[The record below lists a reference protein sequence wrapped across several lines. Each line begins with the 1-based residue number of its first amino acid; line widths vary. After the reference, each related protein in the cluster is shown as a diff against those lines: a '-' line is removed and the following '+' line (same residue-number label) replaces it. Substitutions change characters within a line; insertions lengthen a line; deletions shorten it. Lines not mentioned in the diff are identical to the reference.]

1 MISMYFTLEGYMK
14 SFLFILIFSM
24 MILNGML
31 FAAAV
36 QIEGSSRVLEV
47 RGANEDDYLGRP
59 IACADLDNDG
69 YEDII
74 LGADVSDFYGTKAH
88 PLYVFKGKG
97 SFSGNDLIDLASENA
112 DAVTYGETGS
122 MDFANSLAAGDVNCD
137 GIADLIMADS
147 TFSPSGRTG
156 AGVVYVL
163 FGRADFFADTTR
175 NFQSG
180 DWDLKILGAQAGSD
194 TGGAGMAPFAGA
206 TSKALATGDVNHDGK
221 CDIVIGAHYAMA
233 GANDYAGIVYVVFG
247 KQSFSHGQTI
257 DLLSQ
262 ADAIIQGNEKDAEL
276 GTDIAVGDI
285 NADGI
290 EDIVMGEGLSS
301 EGLWTSEGKVFAV
314 WGRTSFPATM
324 SISSANLTIWGKTKG
339 DELGDAVAISD
350 VNGDGIGDIVALA
363 TGWDHTNSSS
373 IDEGAIYG
381 FFGRTNFP
389 ATIDLGSQNS
399 DFFVEGDNVENSLYW
414 ALEKADFNGDG
425 IGDFMFTSRDGE
437 RPGYDAEGR
446 TYLIL
451 GKTPFP
457 TSYSVQSENFDY
469 IINGGVNYLQL
480 CDTFTAGDVDG
491 DGADEIL
498 LGAPFLDSSR
508 GRLFVFDL
516 NPRTQVLPQW
526 IFYE

>member
-1 MISMYFTLEGYMK
+1 MRFVIIVLFFSLLIS
-14 SFLFILIFSM
+14 
-24 MILNGML
+24 NNVL

-36 QIEGSSRVLEV
+36 QLEGSSRVLEV

-69 YEDII
+69 ADDII
-74 LGADVSDFYGTKAH
+74 VGADISDFYGTESH
-88 PLYVFKGKG
+88 PLYIFKGRG
-97 SFSGNDLIDLASENA
+97 NFSGNDLIDLASENA
-112 DAVTYGETGS
+112 DAVIYGETGS
-122 MDFANSLAAGDVNCD
+122 MDFANSLAGGDVNND

-163 FGRADFFADTTR
+163 FGRVDFFTNPTR

-206 TSKALATGDVNHDGK
+206 TSHALATGDVNHDGI
-221 CDIVIGAHYAMA
+221 CDMVIGAHYTTV
-233 GANDYAGIVYVVFG
+233 GTKNYAGIVSIVFG
-247 KQSFSHGQTI
+247 RQSFSHGQTI

-262 ADAIIQGNEKDAEL
+262 ASAVIQGNEQDAEL
-276 GTDIAVGDI
+276 GTDIDTGDI
-285 NADGI
+285 NGDGI

-301 EGLWTSEGKVFAV
+301 EGLWSSEGKVFAV
-314 WGRTSFPATM
+314 WGRASFPATM

-339 DELGDAVAISD
+339 DELGDAVCVSD
-350 VNGDGIGDIVALA
+350 VNGDGIGDLIALA

-373 IDEGAIYG
+373 IDEGGIYG
-381 FFGRTNFP
+381 FFGRTDFP
-389 ATIDLGSQNS
+389 ASIDLGSRNA
-399 DFFVEGDNVENSLYW
+399 DFFVEGYNVENSLYW
-414 ALEKADFNGDG
+414 AIDGADFNGDG
-425 IGDFMFTSRDGE
+425 FGDFMFTSRDGE

-446 TYLIL
+446 TFLIL

-457 TSYSVQSENFDY
+457 TSYSVESENFDY
-469 IINGGVNYLQL
+469 ILSGGVNYLQL
-480 CDTFTAGDVDG
+480 CDTFSSGDTDG

-498 LGAPFLDSSR
+498 LGAPFVDSSK

-516 NPRTQVLPQW
+516 NPRLSASPLW
-526 IFYE
+526 NLYE